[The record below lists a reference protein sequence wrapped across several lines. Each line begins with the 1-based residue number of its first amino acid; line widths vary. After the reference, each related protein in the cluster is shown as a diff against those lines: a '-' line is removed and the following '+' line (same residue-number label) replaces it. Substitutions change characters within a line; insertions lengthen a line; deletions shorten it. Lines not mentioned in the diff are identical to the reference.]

1 MADNLKNAIKHHLLC
16 EHAPVHRQLL
26 CQELERIGL
35 AGGNVPCVPQWE
47 FMEALRE
54 LINEGTVIEAGER
67 VAIDRRKVSSA
78 GTKAKPGKTETQAS
92 LFD

>member
-1 MADNLKNAIKHHLLC
+1 MNDIKDAIRHHLLC

-35 AGGNVPCVPQWE
+35 AGGDVPSVPQWE
-47 FMEALRE
+47 FMDALRE
-54 LINEGTVIEAGER
+54 LINEGVVIEAGER

-78 GTKAKPGKTETQAS
+78 GTKAKPGKTETQAN